1 LPFCQTTLTAKKSP
15 DRRYPRELVTLGDHI
30 RKRRLDLGLSQG
42 AVAAVLGAAL
52 SSVTGWEI
60 NRCGPRLSLFPKI
73 TEFLGYSPLSGQNHD
88 ESFGGQL
95 RARRRRLGIS
105 QKQLAGLLGVDQT
118 TVSNW
123 ERGVNEPRA
132 GFKVRIVD
140 ILGSG
145 KFDIQES

>member
-1 LPFCQTTLTAKKSP
+1 
-15 DRRYPRELVTLGDHI
+15 
-30 RKRRLDLGLSQG
+30 
-42 AVAAVLGAAL
+42 
-52 SSVTGWEI
+52 
-60 NRCGPRLSLFPKI
+60 
-73 TEFLGYSPLSGQNHD
+73 
-88 ESFGGQL
+88 L